1 MSKTGSGAGH
11 SPIHHAQ
18 RQLRER
24 SETRL
29 SRVEDPEKS
38 PVHTA
43 GAIQSPAPI
52 DSRPESITRQPSAHQ
67 SSAHQSSAHESS
79 ARESSRRTGDALARE
94 LKLPNALFGVSVR
107 TAAAV
112 GFSAIVALLFVILMP
127 GFRRPDAASSFSAD
141 VRQFTA
147 ALPPQSQ
154 DRQSQDQPSGE
165 DAAKPAIEQFQRL
178 LASSSE
184 PAAQAGRDPSD
195 NLLQR
200 FMQWRLK
207 TSSADNAQ

>member
-1 MSKTGSGAGH
+1 M
-11 SPIHHAQ
+11 
-18 RQLRER
+18 
-24 SETRL
+24 
-29 SRVEDPEKS
+29 SRVEDPENS
-38 PVHTA
+38 PVRTA
-43 GAIQSPAPI
+43 GPIQPPTAF
-52 DSRPESITRQPSAHQ
+52 DSRRESITHQ
-67 SSAHQSSAHESS
+67 SSA
-79 ARESSRRTGDALARE
+79 RVSSRRRRDALARE

-154 DRQSQDQPSGE
+154 DRQSQDQQLQNQPSSE

-178 LASSSE
+178 LASPSE
-184 PAAQAGRDPSD
+184 PAAQADRDPSD
-195 NLLQR
+195 KLLQR